1 MDGRNR
7 QRGQILVIF
16 AGGLVLILLIAA
28 LVIDLG
34 FTFMIRRAE
43 QNAADPGAIAAAR
56 YIRTGAGLTP
66 EPTKMRQAACFY
78 AERNGFFRGAAG
90 NVNACFPGNDDFGTV
105 LTVNYPPSAGA
116 GPRFAG
122 TPGYVEVV
130 LSRAHHTFLAGIVG
144 LADITVATNAVA
156 AFSNSD
162 SNSSSLIALDPGGC
176 GGGAAGHI
184 HGGGLVNIHA
194 DPGIVGGFV
203 HVNSTCSS
211 GPPNAACSNGSGA
224 LKIDGGGADLIS
236 PQTYI
241 AGTCESNHA
250 MAGPVTEGAVQ
261 IGDPLAE
268 LPEPKLADYPDGNC
282 QDGTITTAA
291 NPVGCRFNVDGTV
304 TLDPGVF
311 YGGWD
316 ISSRTTLVLRAGLYV
331 IAGNGIKISG
341 SGELTDVEAPG
352 SVPAPVMIFNTDSP
366 SCVTGG
372 PCQGNVDVNARSTV
386 QLRPIADGPYK
397 GIVLWND
404 GTVKSPGSQV
414 NLQGG
419 TKLDV
424 GGTIYSP
431 KGLVKIDGGAT
442 VAGVDRAAVQIIAWQ
457 FDVGGTSGL
466 DMPYDPNEL
475 YQFQS
480 KGLVR

>member
-1 MDGRNR
+1 MDGRSR
-7 QRGQILVIF
+7 QRGQVLVIF

-78 AERNGFFRGAAG
+78 AQRNGFFRGAG
-90 NVNACFPGNDDFGTV
+90 GDVNACTPANDDFGTV
-105 LTVNYPPSAGA
+105 LTVNYPPSNGA

-130 LSRAHHTFLAGIVG
+130 LSRRHHSFLAGIVG
-144 LADITVATNAVA
+144 LAEINVVTNSVS

-162 SNSSSLIALDPGGC
+162 SNSSSLISLDPGGC
-176 GGGAAGHI
+176 GGGAAAHI

-194 DPGIVGGFV
+194 DPGIDGGYV
-203 HVNSTCSS
+203 HVNSSCSS
-211 GPPNAACSNGSGA
+211 GPPNTSCSNGSGA
-224 LKIDGGGADLIS
+224 LKIDGNTATLNS
-236 PQTYI
+236 PRTYVV
-241 AGTCESNHA
+241 GTCESNHA
-250 MAGPVTEGAVQ
+250 MGGPLTEGAVQ

-268 LPEPKLADYPDGNC
+268 LPEPRLTDYPDGDC

-291 NPVGCRFNVDGTV
+291 NPVGCDFGSGPV
-304 TLDPGVF
+304 TLQPGVF
-311 YGGWD
+311 YGGWKVAN
-316 ISSRTTLVLRAGLYV
+316 RTDLILTPGLY
-331 IAGNGIKISG
+331 IMAGGGITIQG
-341 SGELTDVEAPG
+341 AGEITDVAAAG
-352 SVPAPVMIFNTDSP
+352 GTPAPVMIFNTDSP
-366 SCVTGG
+366 TCGSGG
-372 PCQGNVDVNARSTV
+372 PCQEEINFSAQSTV
-386 QLRPIADGPYK
+386 LLRPIADGPYK
-397 GIVLWND
+397 GIVIWND
-404 GTVKSPGSQV
+404 GTVGTPGATV
-414 NLQGG
+414 TLRGG
-419 TKLDV
+419 TQLDV

-431 KGLVKIDGGAT
+431 KSLVTIDGGAT
-442 VAGVDRAAVQIIAWQ
+442 VAGVDRAAVQVIAWQ
-457 FDVGGTSGL
+457 FDVGGSSGL

-480 KGLVR
+480 KGLVH